1 MKRKN
6 KFLDA
11 YDIRD
16 CCSFSHCLS
25 KDNDKM
31 TACGL
36 AVDGSFD
43 IQEIPGL
50 ISCPICPEYLSVKAR
65 IAAWRMQG
73 IEIGPGLEQ
82 AQLELDSDLGFE
94 PK

>member
-1 MKRKN
+1 MKQKN
-6 KFLDA
+6 KFLDI

-16 CCSFSHCLS
+16 RRSFSLCLS
-25 KDNDKM
+25 KDDDKM

-36 AVDGSFD
+36 AVDGSLN

-50 ISCPICPEYLSVKAR
+50 IDCPICPEYLSVKAR
-65 IAAWRMQG
+65 MAAWRSQG

-82 AQLELDSDLGFE
+82 AQLKLDSDLGFE